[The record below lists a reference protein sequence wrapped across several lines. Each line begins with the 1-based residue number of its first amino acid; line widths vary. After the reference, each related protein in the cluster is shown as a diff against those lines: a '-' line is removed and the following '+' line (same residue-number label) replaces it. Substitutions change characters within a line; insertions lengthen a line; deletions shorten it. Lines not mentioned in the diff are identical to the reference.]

1 MPNKMLTRKEED
13 YLDVIYTL
21 IKDKGYAR
29 VKDIA
34 AELHVSPPSV
44 VEMIKKFK
52 GKELVSSEKNAPI
65 ILTKKGAEIAR
76 IVKIKHDTFR
86 KFFKMILVPEEI
98 AKKDSL
104 KIEHNLHPT
113 TIEQL
118 KKFIDFFESDKI
130 YPVCLGRFEDYCK
143 KK

>member
-1 MPNKMLTRKEED
+1 MPTRKEED

-21 IKDKGYAR
+21 IKTKGYAR

-34 AELHVSPPSV
+34 HELNVSPPSV
-44 VEMIKKFK
+44 VEMVRKFK
-52 GKELVSSEKNAPI
+52 DNELVESEKNAPI
-65 ILTKKGAEIAR
+65 LLSKKGTEIAR
-76 IVKIKHDTFR
+76 VVKIKHETFR

-104 KIEHNLHPT
+104 KIEHNLHST

-118 KKFIDFFESDKI
+118 KKFIDFFEKENI
-130 YPVCLGRFEDYCK
+130 NKVCIGEFEDFCK